1 MNKRELVSRIAARTG
16 YSLIKVEKVVDQ
28 VVNVTIEALYEGND
42 VAIIGFGKF
51 EMRKRQARRG
61 VNPRTHESILIPESE
76 YIAFRQ
82 SNTMREKIRNR

>member
-1 MNKRELVSRIAARTG
+1 MNKRELIGRIAAQTG
-16 YSLIKVEKVVDQ
+16 YPLIEVEKVVDH
-28 VVNVTIEALYEGND
+28 VVKVTIETLYEGRD
-42 VAIIGFGKF
+42 VVITGFGKF

-61 VNPRTHESILIPESE
+61 VNPRTNEPILIPESE